1 MRGGAT
7 PSRPTSCYSRGVVNR
22 LDDVYAQ
29 LSLTKVWEGCLEECK
44 PCRKPI
50 RGYSSGSGHI
60 TINPIPDILD
70 TLIHELLHERYPGW
84 SERTV
89 KRETTKLIR
98 KLSTDDMSA
107 LHQEYEKCRSKLKK
121 KKTVE

>member
-1 MRGGAT
+1 
-7 PSRPTSCYSRGVVNR
+7 VVNR
-22 LDDVYAQ
+22 LDDIYAQ

-50 RGYSSGSGHI
+50 RGYSSGNGHI
-60 TINPIPDILD
+60 TVNPIPDLLD

-98 KLSTDDMSA
+98 SLSASDMDA
-107 LHQEYEKCRSKLKK
+107 LHQEYLKCRSKLKK
-121 KKTVE
+121 KKTVV